1 MSRALLYFSQALV
14 LSTAGR
20 AGWRCAGAARDAAA
34 GCSCAVAGGECG
46 GVCGGDGVG
55 VCCGCGGGVGP
66 VLGQAV
72 KKIAFDVISTKP
84 TGDANE
90 QAGLGA
96 THDG

>member
-1 MSRALLYFSQALV
+1 MGLV
-14 LSTAGR
+14 
-20 AGWRCAGAARDAAA
+20 CA
-34 GCSCAVAGGECG
+34 AV
-46 GVCGGDGVG
+46 V
-55 VCCGCGGGVGP
+55 GVGP

-72 KKIAFDVISTKP
+72 KKIAFDVISIKP